1 MNSFFGQ
8 PPARLAMIL
17 GALLG
22 AGLLV
27 LAGLALRHPVLFR
40 LGARNVGRRKTQTL
54 LIALGLMLS
63 TMLITAALGVGDVIG
78 GTIQAVAVG
87 TLGRTD
93 EVAYAP
99 SGRPP
104 FPLVQFDAAAPALRA
119 NPVIAGAMP
128 VAVQYSR
135 LLADVQSRQIATVD
149 ILGVPASIP
158 PIFGPLHGP
167 GGTLIDPATLGPDD
181 VLVNPKLAEALAPTA
196 GDRLYYFHDG
206 KRSLLRVRALFRA
219 PGITGIRPVAV
230 MGLAALARLSGWPGQ
245 ANAVMVANQGTA
257 ATSAGRTDEATAVL
271 EDALPGFEIDQVK
284 QRGVTTFAH
293 AQDIFTRVFLLF
305 TLFAGGI
312 STLLIVLVFSL
323 LAAERRAEM
332 GVARALGTGR
342 AQLVQTFLFEGAIY
356 DLAAAAIGVG
366 TGLGLGTVLTGIL
379 SGQLTTFNVGV
390 AGQVQPHSLALAYS
404 LGALVTGLTIILAAW
419 SIGRLNIVAAMRGL
433 SDEQQRGGMGA
444 TLRRVWKPLRL
455 AGRALAQRRPGL
467 LLRVLLRDLPLA
479 LVGLAWRLVVGGLP
493 LLLPGLRL
501 LRVGVVDGDPV
512 VFSSGATLT
521 IVGAMLLLRA
531 LLRLARL
538 RPRLADRLAFT
549 PGGLALL
556 GYWALPPAQFDAWG
570 WPRFQSGVEVFF
582 IAGLMMVAGAV
593 LAAIYNIDLAL
604 RPVLALLTAL
614 GRAAT
619 ARAALAYPLQHKGR
633 SGLALAMFSLV
644 AFTLTVMA
652 VIIGATGRSYGDL
665 NAAGNGFELQARTA
679 FGAIPRVEDA
689 AHGLPYLPRGIVSA
703 ATAST
708 LTPVGV
714 VQLAAPRPGW
724 TLYALNRVGAP
735 FLTATTLHLA
745 TRAASYDSDGAVWRA
760 LRTRPDLAVVDAG
773 AVQSSQGYAAA
784 LPISL
789 PPAYSQAPLF
799 NLATVRAEDHAM
811 APAPLWVADPTA
823 GRAVRLTVIGVVDSR
838 AANTYGIIT
847 SGLNLAGAGFPA
859 VAPTTYYFKVAP
871 GLDPHVAARRI
882 EAAYLD
888 FGLQVTVVSE
898 VLYDGLGPK
907 QVLSAVLEGFVGLTL
922 LMGVMALAL
931 IAARAVVERRHSV
944 GTMRALGYTRRMVG
958 TAFLAEALFTAA
970 LGLSIG
976 GVLGLLLS
984 KNLFDANFFEQ
995 YKTGLTYAI
1004 PWPTLGVIAAAALA
1018 ATLLAALAP
1027 AWQASRIA
1035 PAEALRYE

>member
-8 PPARLAMIL
+8 PPARLALIL
-17 GALLG
+17 AALLI
-22 AGLLV
+22 AGLLA

-99 SGRPP
+99 NGRPP
-104 FPLVQFDAAAPALRA
+104 FPLAQFDGAAPALRA
-119 NPVIAGAMP
+119 SAVIAGAMP

-135 LLADVQSRQIATVD
+135 LLADVASRQIATVD
-149 ILGVPASIP
+149 ILGVPGSIP

-167 GGTLIDPATLGPDD
+167 GGMLIDPATLGPDD
-181 VLVNPKLAEALAPTA
+181 VLVNPKLAEALAPTV

-257 ATSAGRTDEATAVL
+257 ATSAGRTDEATAAL

-284 QRGVTTFAH
+284 QRGVDTFAH

-366 TGLGLGTVLTGIL
+366 AGLGLGTVLTGIL

-404 LGALVTGLTIILAAW
+404 LGALATGLTIILAAW

-433 SDEQQRGGMGA
+433 SDEQQRGGLSA
-444 TLRRVWKPLRL
+444 TVRRVWKPLRL
-455 AGRALAQRRPGL
+455 AGRALARRRPGL

-479 LVGLAWRLVVGGLP
+479 LIGLAWRLVVGGLP
-493 LLLPGLRL
+493 LLPGLRL
-501 LRVGVVDGDPV
+501 LRIGLDDGDPI

-521 IVGAMLLLRA
+521 IVGAMLLLRL

-665 NAAGNGFELQARTA
+665 NAAGNGFELQAQTA
-679 FGAIPRVEDA
+679 FGAIPHVEDA
-689 AHGLPYLPRGIVSA
+689 ADGLPYLPRGIVGA
-703 ATAST
+703 AAAST

-724 TLYALNRVGAP
+724 TLYALNRVGTP
-735 FLTATTLHLA
+735 FLAATTLHLA
-745 TRAASYDSDGAVWRA
+745 TRAAGYDSDGAVWRA

-773 AVQSSQGYAAA
+773 AVESSQGYAAA
-784 LPISL
+784 LPIAL

-799 NLATVRAEDHAM
+799 NLATVRAEDRSM
-811 APAPLWVADPTA
+811 APAPLWVADLTA

-847 SGLNLAGAGFPA
+847 SQRNLAGAGFPA
-859 VAPTTYYFKVAP
+859 AAPTAYYFKVAP
-871 GLDPHVAARRI
+871 GVDPHAAARRI

-888 FGLQVTVVSE
+888 YGLQVTVVSE

-1018 ATLLAALAP
+1018 ATLLATLAP